1 MMPGGMNI
9 RIYNPI
15 KPFETKEKLSVAVA
29 TQNRESSVL
38 FRELRGLLD
47 TLGYSVVKI
56 FYQNQSKRNPQLFM
70 GRGKLLE
77 IKDFIHNNPVDLVI
91 IDHNLRPIQI
101 YKTKEILELD
111 VFDRVRIILEIFV
124 RTARSEEA
132 KLQVELAT
140 LSYEI
145 PLVREWIHQSKTGE
159 HPGFRTGGEFQVSQ
173 YLNNIN
179 SRSVKIRDKL
189 DKMKKTRHFRRER
202 KRKLGSY
209 SVSLAGYTNAGK
221 TSLLNALSNEE
232 IEVKD
237 KFFTTL
243 STTTRRVSDSGT
255 PILLTD
261 TIGFIQYLP
270 PFMIKAFRST
280 LEEIFFSDVIVL
292 VVDISDDISEIAR
305 KMLTSYAILFRE
317 DNNPPVITAFN
328 KADIV
333 EGENVQERISL
344 VLEELGEAGVLA
356 DSRVVISA
364 AEGTGLDELVG
375 MIKEQLPEYDE
386 YIINVGNIAFNRA
399 VENYIFDNF
408 EIIEINAVDNEGTEG
423 MSYRVFAGRIDV
435 RRLEKEYPG
444 VVEVVR
450 EDRGNEGLEL
460 ENY

>member
-1 MMPGGMNI
+1 MNI
-9 RIYNPI
+9 RIYTPI
-15 KPFETKEKLSVAVA
+15 KPFETKERLSVAVA
-29 TQNRESSVL
+29 TQNRENSVL
-38 FRELRGLLD
+38 FRELMDLLD
-47 TLGYSVVKI
+47 TLGYAVVKV
-56 FYQNQSKRNPQLFM
+56 FYQNQSKRNPQFFM
-70 GRGKLLE
+70 GCGKLLE
-77 IKDFIHNNPVDLVI
+77 IRDFIHNNPVDLVI

-101 YKTKEILELD
+101 FKTQEILELD

-124 RTARSEEA
+124 RAARSEEA

-179 SRSVKIRDKL
+179 SRSVKIREKL
-189 DKMKKTRHFRRER
+189 DKMKRTRHFRRER
-202 KRKLGSY
+202 KRKGGSY

-221 TSLLNALSNEE
+221 SSLLNALSNEE
-232 IEVKD
+232 IEVRD

-305 KMLTSYAILFRE
+305 KMFTSYDILFRE
-317 DNNPPVITAFN
+317 ENNPPVITAFN
-328 KADIV
+328 KADLV
-333 EGENVQERISL
+333 AGEDVGERVLL
-344 VLEELGEAGVLA
+344 VLEELGEASVLA
-356 DSRVVISA
+356 DSRIVISA
-364 AEGTGLDELVG
+364 SEGTGLDELVG
-375 MIKEQLPEYDE
+375 MIKEQLPEYEE
-386 YIINVGNIAFNRA
+386 YIINVKYIAFNRA
-399 VENYIFDNF
+399 VENFIFDNF
-408 EIIEINAVDNEGTEG
+408 EVLEDRTVDVEGVEG
-423 MSYRVFAGRIDV
+423 RSFRVFAGLIEV

-444 VVEVVR
+444 VVEVIR
-450 EDRGNEGLEL
+450 EDGG
-460 ENY
+460 